1 MKHLRI
7 LCASAILAAALAL
20 TSFATSSKSNV
31 GETIP
36 EIKADYVKG
45 KPETA
50 GKPMIVEFWA
60 TWCGPCKTSI
70 PHLNEIYKKHKDKG
84 LVVIGLTDES
94 NQVIRNFTKQVP
106 IEYFAATDRNG
117 KLNKH
122 FGVQGIP
129 HALLVDK
136 TGKVVWEGHPASLK
150 DEAIAKVLE

>member
-7 LCASAILAAALAL
+7 LCASTLAIALAATA
-20 TSFATSSKSNV
+20 FARSSQNNV
-31 GETIP
+31 GQTVP

-60 TWCGPCKTSI
+60 TWCGPCRTSI

-136 TGKVVWEGHPASLK
+136 TGKIVWEGHPSSLN
-150 DEAIAKVLE
+150 DAEIAKVLE

>member
-7 LCASAILAAALAL
+7 LCASSILAAALAL

-60 TWCGPCKTSI
+60 TWCGPCRTSI

-136 TGKVVWEGHPASLK
+136 TGKIVWEGHPSSLN
-150 DEAIAKVLE
+150 DAEI

>member
-1 MKHLRI
+1 MKNLRI
-7 LCASAILAAALAL
+7 LCASSILAAALAI
-20 TSFATSSKSNV
+20 TSVASTSKSNV
-31 GETIP
+31 GQTVP

-45 KPETA
+45 KPEIA

-136 TGKVVWEGHPASLK
+136 TGKIVWEGHPSGLN
-150 DEAIAKVLE
+150 DTEIAKVLE

>member
-7 LCASAILAAALAL
+7 LCASSILATALAL
-20 TSFATSSKSNV
+20 TSFASSSKSNV
-31 GETIP
+31 GQTIP

-136 TGKVVWEGHPASLK
+136 TGKVVWEGHPAGLK
-150 DEAIAKVLE
+150 DADISKILE